1 MNLIALVAVFPFLS
15 TALTVAWKLCNW
27 FGITPDN
34 SICFVEGLYLRGF
47 AKFSTTIGLASL
59 RPIPL
64 ALSCTSTEILLGNPS
79 ALVRVTVSGAVIV
92 GLILSTI
99 STGIFTVF
107 IKWLPRRI
115 SISLCWIP
123 CADVSTEEPPFQ
135 RTVNSPGI
143 AELFETVT

>member
-1 MNLIALVAVFPFLS
+1 MIS
-15 TALTVAWKLCNW
+15 
-27 FGITPDN
+27 
-34 SICFVEGLYLRGF
+34 
-47 AKFSTTIGLASL
+47 
-59 RPIPL
+59 
-64 ALSCTSTEILLGNPS
+64 LGNPS
-79 ALVRVTVSGAVIV
+79 NLVNVILSGAVIV

-123 CADVSTEEPPFQ
+123 AAEVSTLDEPPFQ
-135 RTVNSPGI
+135 RTVNSLGI